1 MSTRKLLLAIAFV
14 GVAAP
19 LSAMASVDFIRINN
33 GEAGFTFQD
42 TPTVGLTRAEKVAQD
57 QAQAAAEAAQLSGW
71 RRVNGEAGWIYEG
84 HKYARV
90 NGKFVC
96 VDGIDHDKQ
105 ASFAPTAEPSIYRG
119 A

>member
-14 GVAAP
+14 GAAAP
-19 LSAMASVDFIRINN
+19 LSAMAGVDFVQVN
-33 GEAGFTFQD
+33 GEAGFVLQD
-42 TPTVGLTRAEKVAQD
+42 APAVGLTRAEKVALD

-71 RRVNGEAGWIYEG
+71 RNVNGEAGWILEG

-105 ASFAPTAEPSIYRG
+105 ASVAPIAEPSIYRG

>member
-19 LSAMASVDFIRINN
+19 LSAMAGVEFVQVN
-33 GEAGFTFQD
+33 GEAGFTLQNV
-42 TPTVGLTRAEKVAQD
+42 PSVGLTRAEKVAQD
-57 QAQAAAEAAQLSGW
+57 RAQAAAEAAQLSGW
-71 RRVNGEAGWIYEG
+71 RRVNGEAGWVYKG

-90 NGKFVC
+90 NGKFAC
-96 VDGIDHDKQ
+96 TDGIDHNTQ
-105 ASFAPTAEPSIYRG
+105 ASFAPIAEPSIFRG